1 MHVFVAMTRSE
12 CGMCCLRMSQP
23 DVCSSNMHVT
33 PLPCYRMQALTI
45 IGLGTAYTNIRLML
59 FAIWPFGQAIR
70 DQVSQG
76 PDHGQ
81 MQRKLCKS
89 HADLC

>member
-1 MHVFVAMTRSE
+1 
-12 CGMCCLRMSQP
+12 
-23 DVCSSNMHVT
+23 
-33 PLPCYRMQALTI
+33 MQALTI

-70 DQVSQG
+70 DQVSPG

-81 MQRKLCKS
+81 MQRRLCNSYADSPLILTCAAPRLQS
-89 HADLC
+89 HLLHTMHDAEMIA